1 MGWKKWNGMVT
12 KNKRL
17 AIIKIILDLKRI
29 AWDTGIPILPSGHM
43 LQVEQEAAA
52 TAK

>member
-1 MGWKKWNGMVT
+1 MKKMEWDGD

-29 AWDTGIPILPSGHM
+29 AWDTGIPIFPWGHM